1 LDEIFNKKKTCFFYQ
16 KILILC
22 QDIILVFLG
31 ENMKDLSEL
40 IGTLAVEVAKENKE
54 EAFKNVIREIETF
67 YTENFHLN
75 DWEVAIF
82 LANKE
87 KTVLSFACPG
97 YLVNSGM
104 IPISSTEAFS
114 ASIFRTGRE
123 LLENNL
129 QLHKHLSLFEIIRT
143 PDDKIK
149 PVWKMIGSL
158 IKVDDEKIG
167 VIEISRRAI
176 EQADAGED
184 FTERE
189 LQFLENT
196 IAKLAPFI
204 KKVLPENFRGKI
216 T

>member
-1 LDEIFNKKKTCFFYQ
+1 
-16 KILILC
+16 
-22 QDIILVFLG
+22 
-31 ENMKDLSEL
+31 MKDLSEL

-82 LANKE
+82 LANNE
-87 KTVLSFACPG
+87 KTVFSFACPE

-104 IPISSTEAFS
+104 IPVSSTEAFS
-114 ASIFRTGRE
+114 ASIFRSGRG

-143 PDDKIK
+143 PDDKIR
-149 PVWKMIGSL
+149 PVWKMIGAL
-158 IKVDDEKIG
+158 IKLEDEKIG
-167 VIEISRRAI
+167 VIEISRRAV

-184 FTERE
+184 FTERD
-189 LQFLENT
+189 LQFLEST
-196 IAKLAPFI
+196 IAKLATFI
-204 KKVLPENFRGKI
+204 KKVLPEDFRGKI